1 MRPIANYPRPTVIPF
16 VPAPSATMPAA
27 SSTPPAPVRTRRSTL
42 TEPQATPGPDW
53 TLPVSPGAPTDTRA
67 GDTALAARLAAA
79 FSSGQTSLTVPEG
92 SSLAGLLTIYRQLLN
107 QPQTQEWFLN
117 QGLATETLTL
127 RRHGVEGFTTHEG
140 VRKGA
145 TFSTTDDS
153 GWWQASRQLRAM
165 RDLLD
170 PADQGLPP
178 LASGELRVPLHIVLQ
193 AYGLNPAEGAQA
205 LEARVLKDGLTL
217 SPHVPAAVMAVKQL
231 VSDLDERAYLAT
243 LLEQQ
248 VQGLSLSSPCDWST
262 LPIQVSPASA
272 QSIGAQPSYDVA
284 QLLQL
289 KGLGTPGTVEQTR
302 HAIQWLRT
310 ALPPAPALGDYTALI
325 PSAPGKPEDQPL
337 ATLATHTLDT
347 LRHNTEVHLDE
358 LAKSPDALAFGAQLA
373 AALQGPAGTVGGYAL
388 YKPANAG
395 RTLNEVRSDLEA
407 YLRDIKHLDPK
418 VAVLVAH
425 VGLART
431 APEFLVRAVPE
442 AIRVGT
448 PAWMELRLGCA
459 MAEAVAPG
467 TSRAMDEQ
475 QVSALTTLAP
485 MSDEQRTLMQVRGLG
500 VLLDWAVLNGV
511 IADKPQGEHSQED
524 IKKASELFGRQRRH
538 AARSFRIAST
548 PLPSRRA
555 LAVRELLKVF
565 PNTSAS
571 QLEAMTV
578 FIADAGERRN
588 MRPSEPRTRSLIEA
602 YMTGDLVPG
611 KWILTRDIPPQEAHK
626 SSTTPFQF
634 QAEATFP
641 VAARERLDGLIRR
654 LPVMDDMLKKDI
666 DTYHNLQ
673 QRGFVTKLKLM
684 FAGLPLADRQR
695 MELGEVDLFTLR
707 KKTGKPQVYEESE
720 DRAAVTGHQGALMR
734 VLHDRSVTYYEVLYT
749 GSIVKHD
756 NPRVTLALD
765 SVIRD
770 RSHIAQYKLQ
780 AQNYIRR
787 GHEVPL
793 DFNAYASGA
802 APNPQTKSADIIID
816 RLGRRL
822 HAAALPDNAT
832 PSTFVPDSYQSE
844 RVEFIACEIAEHNF
858 YESAADM
865 LTRAKGQ
872 LPLEKN
878 RQAHARDVNL
888 LVSLVPFVGAYQE
901 FSDGNFAKGMQNL
914 ALDVAGVAI
923 GAGGQARALIRS
935 TRVLAKNTARPTL
948 GRLGARVAP
957 MTPKVAWS
965 WTEPKVRFSDAAF
978 DFAKQSTAFFNA
990 VFNPLDGYPRLL
1002 TAVSR
1007 GLAKLP
1013 TALATTSTALGKAM
1027 PHLITVEQKMCCYLL
1042 VATGAVPSRFPEP
1055 NAAE

>member
-1 MRPIANYPRPTVIPF
+1 MLPISNHSRLTDILFIPASPVPVPT
-16 VPAPSATMPAA
+16 
-27 SSTPPAPVRTRRSTL
+27 APVHFRSRRSTAA
-42 TEPQATPGPDW
+42 EPPAIPGPAW
-53 TLPVSPGAPTDTRA
+53 TLPVSSGEHTDTRA
-67 GDTALAARLAAA
+67 GDADLAARLATAL
-79 FSSGQTSLTVPEG
+79 SSGQTSLSIPE
-92 SSLAGLLTIYRQLLN
+92 SSSVAGLLTIYRRLLD
-107 QPQTQEWFLN
+107 QPQTQQWFLN
-117 QGLATETLTL
+117 KGLPTETLTL

-140 VRKGA
+140 ARTRA

-153 GWWQASRQLRAM
+153 GWWQASRHLRAM

-170 PADQGLPP
+170 PADQGLPH
-178 LASGELRVPLHIVLQ
+178 LASGELRVPLHVVLQ
-193 AYGLNPAEGAQA
+193 AYGLNPAENAQA
-205 LEARVLKDGLTL
+205 LTARVLKDGLML
-217 SPHVPAAVMAVKQL
+217 SPHVPAAVLAVKQL

-248 VQGLSLSSPCDWST
+248 VQGLSQNSRCDWST
-262 LPIQVSPASA
+262 LAIQVSPASA
-272 QSIGAQPSYDVA
+272 QGIGEHPRHNVA

-289 KGLGTPGTVEQTR
+289 KGLGTPGTVAQTR

-310 ALPPAPALGDYTALI
+310 ALPPAPALGDYAALI
-325 PSAPGKPEDQPL
+325 PGAPGELAGQPL
-337 ATLATHTLDT
+337 TTLATHTPET
-347 LRHNTEVHLDE
+347 LRHNTELHLDN
-358 LAKSPDALAFGAQLA
+358 LAKSPDAMAFGAQLA
-373 AALQGPAGTVGGYAL
+373 AALQGPAGTVAGYAL
-388 YKPANAG
+388 YQPANAG

-425 VGLART
+425 VGLARS
-431 APEFLVRAVPE
+431 APEFLVREVPD
-442 AIRVGT
+442 AIRIGT

-475 QVSALTTLAP
+475 QVSALTTLTP
-485 MSDEQRTLMQVRGLG
+485 LSDEQRTLMQGRGLS

-511 IADKPQGEHSQED
+511 IPERPQGEHSEQE

-548 PLPSRRA
+548 PLPTRRA

-565 PNTSAS
+565 PGTSTS

-588 MRPSEPRTRSLIEA
+588 MRLSEPRTRSLIEA

-611 KWILTRDIPPQEAHK
+611 KWILTRDIPPQEMRK
-626 SSTTPFQF
+626 PSTTPFQF
-634 QAEATFP
+634 QNEATLP
-641 VAARERLDGLIRR
+641 VAARERLDSLIRR

-666 DTYHNLQ
+666 DTYHNFQ

-695 MELGEVDLFTLR
+695 LELGEVDLFTLR
-707 KKTGKPQVYEESE
+707 KKTGKPQVNEERE

-734 VLHDRSVTYYEVLYT
+734 VLHDAAVTYYEVLYS

-756 NPRVTLALD
+756 DPQVTLALD
-765 SVIRD
+765 RVILD
-770 RSHIAQYKLQ
+770 QSHIAQYKLQ

-802 APNPQTKSADIIID
+802 APDPQTTSADIIID

-822 HAAALPDNAT
+822 PAAVLPDDVT
-832 PSTFVPDSYQSE
+832 PPTFVPDSYQSE

-858 YESAADM
+858 YETADDM

-872 LPLEKN
+872 LSLEKN

-901 FSDGNFAKGMQNL
+901 FSDGNFAKGMQSL

-935 TRVLAKNTARPTL
+935 ARVLAKNTARPTL

-978 DFAKQSTAFFNA
+978 DFSKQSTAFFNA

-1002 TAVSR
+1002 TAASR

-1027 PHLITVEQKMCCYLL
+1027 PHLIAVEQKMCCYLL
-1042 VATGAVPSRFPEP
+1042 VATGAVPSQVPGP